1 MKAVAAEARK
11 MEKGDGGSAGPPT
24 WLTGALGWAPR
35 KLRELK
41 TFFGEVRAELKK
53 VTWPSKKEVY
63 ATTLV
68 VIVTTVFFGFY
79 LYGLDLVFS
88 QVFARILGQ

>member
-1 MKAVAAEARK
+1 
-11 MEKGDGGSAGPPT
+11 MEKVDGGGGPT
-24 WLTGALGWAPR
+24 WLAKSGLSDLGGWGPR
-35 KLRELK
+35 KVRELK
-41 TFFGEVRAELKK
+41 TFFSEVKTELKK

-79 LYGLDLVFS
+79 LYGLDILIS
-88 QVFARILGQ
+88 QIFTRILAGIR